1 MGGKTSKQQ
10 QQRDLLEGSA
20 WLRTVVQHY
29 QVGRGSFV
37 RRVDSVWTSAMDGC
51 VVERQK
57 SFYCVR
63 SRVQPSTAHAH
74 TEFTHPWR
82 ILVADVPA
90 LW

>member
-51 VVERQK
+51 VVER
-57 SFYCVR
+57 
-63 SRVQPSTAHAH
+63 
-74 TEFTHPWR
+74 
-82 ILVADVPA
+82 
-90 LW
+90 